1 MSAVAAS
8 WHAGEKELH
17 RRLGI
22 GARMEEVGQR
32 AIRRFM
38 PDQHRAF
45 FAQLPFILT
54 GSKDAAGRVWA
65 SMLSGAPGFISSP
78 SPTLLRIHALPVPG
92 DSLLEALAP
101 GHCLGTLGIELPPRR
116 RNRANGRISEVD
128 ESGFIL
134 SVEESFGNC
143 PKYIVRR
150 DYVPAG
156 PAAQRAA
163 PAVQQISGLDQEARK
178 LIGQASTFFVA
189 SSGMGD
195 ALPDVS
201 HRGGRPGFV
210 EIAGDCLVIPDYAG
224 NLFFNTLGNLLV
236 NPLAGLLFP
245 DFVTGDLLQ
254 LTGMAQLHGTDPEA
268 PFVPGAGSFWRF
280 HASGGRWQRNA
291 FRTWLGD
298 GEISPFSPRLAERTQ
313 GDLAC

>member
-1 MSAVAAS
+1 MSGMDAS

-22 GARMEEVGQR
+22 SARMAEVGQR

-45 FAQLPFILT
+45 FGQLPFILT
-54 GSKDAAGRVWA
+54 GSKDASGRLWA

-78 SPTLLRIHALPVPG
+78 TPTLLQIRALPVPG
-92 DSLLEALAP
+92 DSLLEAIAP
-101 GHCLGTLGIELPPRR
+101 GHGLGTLGIELPTRR

-150 DYVPAG
+150 DYLPAG
-156 PAAQRAA
+156 PAQLRPA
-163 PAVQQISGLDQEARK
+163 PAVQQIAGLDRDARK

-210 EIAGDCLVIPDYAG
+210 EIEGDGLVIPDYAG

-254 LTGMAQLHGTDPEA
+254 LTGTTQLQGADPAA

-280 HASGGRWQRNA
+280 YPSAGRWQRNA
-291 FRTWLGD
+291 FRTWLGE
-298 GEISPFSPRLAERTQ
+298 GEISSFSPKLANQMQ
-313 GDLAC
+313 GDPS